1 MPCVSAYDAF
11 HNEKELY
18 KFGHSDLYFCFMKR
32 LNDLEYL
39 KLSKPQALIYNLKVF
54 FCSIPGWFKNLFLA
68 FFAFLK
74 NCCLAVKDEFV
85 DIFRTFTK
93 GNWAVKLSFLIFGFG
108 NLYYGQI
115 MRGLL
120 FLLFEIVFIIYMFIP
135 FGPTQLGTGLHWL
148 GKCNWFQ
155 VGSTVG
161 TEQSGMQYN
170 EVLDIYE
177 RVEGDDSVRVLL
189 YGLLTVIFI
198 IGFIATWRM
207 QVKQCRI
214 CMDITASG
222 KKIKSGKD
230 DLQSLLDDQF
240 HKTLLTP
247 SLLGILVFTVLP
259 IVYMVIVAFTNYDYK
274 HNGYANLFSWVGL
287 DNFNQI
293 TDFGQGGLGLVFSEL
308 LGWTLIWAVFATFSN
323 YFLGMIVAMMINK
336 KGIKLKKFWRTVLVM
351 TIAIPQFV
359 SLLYV
364 SKLFGATGMIGN
376 LLDNIPFI
384 SNYLSANFYQDVWQS
399 PILAKILLI
408 VINIWIGIPYV
419 MLMATGILMNIPADL
434 YESAKIDGASGVQQ
448 FTKITLPYMLF
459 VTGPYLLTSFVGNL
473 NNFNVIY
480 LLTGGGPTNT
490 EIGIINGVEVGHT
503 DLLITWLFKLTAG
516 GDPKY
521 YLASVVG
528 ILIFV
533 VVAVLSLIVYNVIP
547 STKNEEDYS

>member
-1 MPCVSAYDAF
+1 
-11 HNEKELY
+11 
-18 KFGHSDLYFCFMKR
+18 MKR

-39 KLSKPQALIYNLKVF
+39 KLSKPQALVYNLKMF
-54 FCSIPGWFKNLFLA
+54 FCAIPGWFKNLFLT
-68 FFAFLK
+68 FLVFLK
-74 NCCLAVKDEFV
+74 NCCLAIRDEFL
-85 DIFRTFTK
+85 DIGRTFAK
-93 GNWAVKLSFLIFGFG
+93 GNWAVKLSFFVFGFG

-115 MRGLL
+115 MRGIL
-120 FLLFEIVFIIYMFIP
+120 FLLFEIVFFVYMFVP
-135 FGPTQLGTGLHWL
+135 FGAGQLGTGLHWL
-148 GKCNWFQ
+148 GKCNWFN
-155 VGSTVG
+155 VGDTVG
-161 TEQSGMQYN
+161 TDQGHYHPEYPG
-170 EVLDIYE
+170 VW
-177 RVEGDDSVRVLL
+177 VPGDDSVRVLL

-198 IGFIATWRM
+198 VAFIGTWRM

-247 SLLGILVFTVLP
+247 SLLGILLFTVLP
-259 IVYMVIVAFTNYDYK
+259 IIYMIIVAFTNYDYK
-274 HNGYANLFSWVGL
+274 FNGYNNLFSWVGF
-287 DNFNQI
+287 DNFNAL
-293 TDFGQGGLGLVFSEL
+293 TDFGKGGLGLVFSEL
-308 LGWTLIWAVFATFSN
+308 LGWTLMWAIFATFSN
-323 YFLGMIVAMMINK
+323 YFLGMLVAMMINK
-336 KGIKLKKFWRTVLVM
+336 KGIKIKKFWRTVLVM

-364 SKLFGATGMIGN
+364 SKLFGATGMIGTW
-376 LLDNIPFI
+376 LKEIPFVAD
-384 SNYLSANFYQDVWQS
+384 YLSANFYQDVWKS
-399 PILAKILLI
+399 PIFAKILLI

-434 YESAKIDGASGVQQ
+434 YESAKIDGASGAQQ

-490 EIGIINGVEVGHT
+490 EMGIINGVEVGHT

-528 ILIFV
+528 ILIFL
-533 VVAVLSLIVYNVIP
+533 VVAILSLVVYNVIP
-547 STKNEEDYS
+547 STKNEEDFG